1 MTEVVFLASVQGQGT
16 ERVRTVSEKLKKRL
30 PDVTVRVLEGAASRD
45 AMAGHKV
52 KFGPAVLIDGR
63 LEYVGI
69 PRLSMLVDRVLQVRD
84 RRPNPRTAGGR
95 PAAAPAKPAAPPA
108 PAGAAK
114 PAAPSPG
121 NAGAA

>member
-16 ERVRTVSEKLKKRL
+16 ERVRSVSEKLKKRL

-52 KFGPAVLIDGR
+52 KFGPAIVIDGR

-84 RRPNPRTAGGR
+84 RRPNPRTAGEK
-95 PAAAPAKPAAPPA
+95 PAAPAKPAAPPA
-108 PAGAAK
+108 AGAA
-114 PAAPSPG
+114 PSTAPSTAD
-121 NAGAA
+121 AGAT